1 MKAAAPIILASQ
13 SPRRQQL
20 LREAGFTFEVFVRP
34 VPEDAPDDLHPRAV
48 AVLIAENKAKAYD
61 DLARQNIVITADTVV
76 ALDDQMLAKPADAE
90 EAAAFLRKLS
100 ARTHSVFTGV
110 TLFYKGR
117 LRSFAEET
125 LVTFR
130 KLREPEIAHYI
141 NEYKPFDKA
150 GAYGI
155 QEWIGLV
162 GISRIEGDYYN
173 VMGLPMA
180 RLYEELLQLE

>member
-1 MKAAAPIILASQ
+1 
-13 SPRRQQL
+13 
-20 LREAGFTFEVFVRP
+20 
-34 VPEDAPDDLHPRAV
+34 
-48 AVLIAENKAKAYD
+48 
-61 DLARQNIVITADTVV
+61 
-76 ALDDQMLAKPADAE
+76 LDDQMLAKPADAE